1 MILEF
6 DASDFFRH
14 LDLKDVKTQTAVKLG
29 VHDSMDDLKRISSNI
44 APIDEGILRASG
56 SYRVKTSVNGVVGEL
71 TFSATNTDGN
81 GRFNYAYWTH
91 EKDYNLGPTSSAPG
105 NDGTDGYHVG
115 NKYLERPLKGESEKY
130 IRWIGEEVG
139 KVLD

>member
-1 MILEF
+1 MSLEF
-6 DASDFFRH
+6 DASDFFHH
-14 LDLKDVKTQTAVKLG
+14 LDLKDVKTQAAVKLG
-29 VHDSMDDLKRISSNI
+29 VHDSMDDLKLIASNI
-44 APIDEGILRASG
+44 APIETGVLRASG
-56 SYRVKTSVNGVVGEL
+56 SYRVKAQVGGIVGEL
-71 TFSATNTDGN
+71 TFSATNTDGK

-91 EKDYNLGPTSSAPG
+91 EKDYDLGQQSASAPG
-105 NDGTDGYHVG
+105 MRGYHVG

>member
-1 MILEF
+1 MSLEF

-14 LDLKDVKTQTAVKLG
+14 VDLTNIRVHRAAVAG
-29 VHDSMDDLKRISSNI
+29 VQDSMDDLKRIATDI
-44 APIDEGILRASG
+44 APVKTGVLRASG
-56 SYRVKTSVNGVVGEL
+56 NAIVDETSGNIVGEV

-91 EKDYNLGPTSSAPG
+91 EKDYQLGEQSQAAP
-105 NDGTDGYHVG
+105 GTDGYEVN

-130 IRWIGEEVG
+130 VRWISEEIARE
-139 KVLD
+139 LD

>member
-1 MILEF
+1 MTIEF

-14 LDLKDVKTQTAVKLG
+14 LNLKEEKTKAAVKLG
-29 VHDSMDDLKRISSNI
+29 VHDSMDDLKLIASNI
-44 APIDEGILRASG
+44 APIETGVLRSSG
-56 SYRVKTSVNGVVGEL
+56 SYRVKASASGVVGEL

-91 EKDYNLGPTSSAPG
+91 EKDYDLGPQSASAPG
-105 NDGTDGYHVG
+105 MRDYHVG

-130 IRWIGEEVG
+130 VRWIGEEVG